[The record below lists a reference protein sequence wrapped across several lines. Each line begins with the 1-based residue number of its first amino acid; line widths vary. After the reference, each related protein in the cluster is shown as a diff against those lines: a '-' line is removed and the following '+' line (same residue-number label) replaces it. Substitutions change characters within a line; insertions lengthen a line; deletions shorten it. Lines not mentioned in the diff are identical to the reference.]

1 MVITLET
8 FKLIGCQFI
17 YPVKEDSNYTL
28 DLFQPSIYI
37 AIFPYLFIASFPL
50 FGIAL
55 VSKWIFRDGRKNNKL
70 IDTIYSKE
78 RMSQD

>member
-1 MVITLET
+1 M
-8 FKLIGCQFI
+8 
-17 YPVKEDSNYTL
+17 

-55 VSKWIFRDGRKNNKL
+55 VSKWILRDGRKNSKL
-70 IDTIYSKE
+70 IDSIYSKE
-78 RMSQD
+78 RMGQD